1 MNFSTPPEDHSTSLL
16 SYNELASNHNGGY
29 FYGQDMRFVNDPL
42 LLIAG
47 NRSWVLKKLLME

>member
-16 SYNELASNHNGGY
+16 SYNELASNHIGGY
-29 FYGQDMRFVNDPL
+29 FYERDMHFVNDPL

-47 NRSWVLKKLLME
+47 SRSWVFKKLLIE